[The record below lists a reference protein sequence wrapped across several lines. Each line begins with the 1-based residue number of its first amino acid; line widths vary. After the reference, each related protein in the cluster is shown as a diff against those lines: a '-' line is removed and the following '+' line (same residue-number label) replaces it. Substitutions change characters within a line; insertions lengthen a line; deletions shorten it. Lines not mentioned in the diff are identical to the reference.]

1 MQHDAKRPTRWW
13 YWWPFL
19 LGPCAMAACY
29 LTFPADYT
37 REAFKPTFEV
47 VALALA
53 STAVGLGIV
62 RLAWQR
68 TEYHLLIL
76 LLAASILLRE
86 IHWDWTT
93 KFVYIAVAVL
103 AAWGWFWRKRVDRF
117 LNPNPSVRCW
127 LIATAFTY
135 VLSQAIA
142 RRGFRDIL
150 PEEELYYGDTE
161 ELVENLA
168 HAMLIVCIVAGS
180 WKRTAFGRPT

>member
-1 MQHDAKRPTRWW
+1 
-13 YWWPFL
+13 
-19 LGPCAMAACY
+19 MAACY

-103 AAWGWFWRKRVDRF
+103 AAWGWFWRKRVDGF

-142 RRGFRDIL
+142 RRAFRDIL